1 LYALLFSKYAGQYIV
16 KYSLEVVKMRAEL
29 ENLKNKIEDSL
40 ALIKRSL

>member
-1 LYALLFSKYAGQYIV
+1 MWVSYTV

-29 ENLKNKIEDSL
+29 ENLKNKIEESL